1 MKKIPKTRR
10 MVVYEKSLA
19 MILFIMLIAGKAR
32 NKKANINEKIF
43 GNIFERMNFQKK
55 NSGDKVF

>member
-1 MKKIPKTRR
+1 MKKNLVI
-10 MVVYEKSLA
+10 
-19 MILFIMLIAGKAR
+19 ILFIMLIAGKGR
-32 NKKANINEKIF
+32 NEKSNINEKIF

>member
-1 MKKIPKTRR
+1 MKKNLVI
-10 MVVYEKSLA
+10 
-19 MILFIMLIAGKAR
+19 ILFIMLIAGKDR
-32 NKKANINEKIF
+32 NEKANINEKIF